1 MKLYNA
7 TGACSLAVHIAL
19 REIEA
24 TRTRVHDALRAEGLV
39 K

>member
-7 TGACSLAVHIAL
+7 TGACSLALHIAR
-19 REIEA
+19 REIA